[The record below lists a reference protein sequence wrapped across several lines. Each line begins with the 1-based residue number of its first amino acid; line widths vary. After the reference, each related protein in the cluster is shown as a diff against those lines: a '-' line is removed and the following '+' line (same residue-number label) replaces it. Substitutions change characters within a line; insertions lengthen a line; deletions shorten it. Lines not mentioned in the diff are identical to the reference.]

1 MRRFAQALFG
11 LAGNILAIILAV
23 WVGGVGAAIGFVIGL
38 LIFGALGLEGW
49 PLAVPVLIVAAVG
62 FAVGAL
68 LVWGFVAT
76 VGDVGDA
83 IGRKLRDDQNDK
95 Q

>member
-11 LAGNILAIILAV
+11 LAGNIAAVILAII
-23 WVGGVGAAIGFVIGL
+23 VGGVGAAIGFIIGL

-62 FAVGAL
+62 FAIGAL
-68 LVWGFVAT
+68 LVWGFMAT

-83 IGRKLRDDQNDK
+83 IGRKLRDDGENR
-95 Q
+95 